1 MQDQIENFIQQVNSH
16 KPIQYIL
23 GECEFYGRTF
33 AVSDHVLIPRP
44 ETEELVR
51 EVIHYC
57 KQQKRRLRIIDIGT
71 GSGCIPITL
80 ALESKDTEVY
90 ATDVSEDALTVA
102 KLNAQSLQ
110 APVKFFL
117 HDILKDDLLI
127 DNIDVVVSNPPYI
140 TYREKDSMKE
150 NVLQFEP
157 HLALFVPDDD
167 PLLFY
172 KAIVTKSKKVLN
184 DGGLLAVE
192 INERFGDHVATLFS
206 DMEFTSV
213 ERIKDIFGKE
223 RIVKGLKT

>member
-1 MQDQIENFIQQVNSH
+1 MEKFIQQVNNH
-16 KPIQYIL
+16 RPIQYIL
-23 GECEFYGRTF
+23 GECQFYGRTF
-33 AVSDHVLIPRP
+33 AVSEDVLIPRP

-57 KQQKRRLRIIDIGT
+57 KQQRRPLRIIDIGT

-90 ATDVSEDALTVA
+90 ATDVGENALTIA
-102 KLNAQSLQ
+102 KLNAQSLHASVQ
-110 APVKFFL
+110 FNL
-117 HDILKDDLLI
+117 HDILKEDLMVKK
-127 DNIDVVVSNPPYI
+127 IDVVVSNPPYI
-140 TYREKDSMKE
+140 THSEKDKMKK

-172 KAIVTKSKKVLN
+172 KAIAAKSKKVLN
-184 DGGLLAVE
+184 DGGLIAVE
-192 INERFGDHVATLFS
+192 INEQSGNNVATLFS
-206 DMEFTSV
+206 DTGFTSV
-213 ERIKDIFGKE
+213 EVIKDIFGNE